1 MEEAKK
7 SILLRVYLVY
17 LGILLFAI
25 AIMGRVFYIQS
36 FESSELMEQA
46 KKQELSWFDVEA
58 IRGNICSDDGTLL
71 ATSIP
76 IFDIRMDLRTDSLTD
91 EIFRRNVDSLSYRL
105 SKLFRDRTASQY
117 RDELWEARRSN
128 DRYYLIKR
136 KITYPELKQVRTFPI
151 FRRGKYKG
159 GLIVIPHYQR
169 ELPYKELARR
179 TIGYESTDEAAR
191 VFVGLE
197 GFFSQDLQGVTGKRL
212 MRRVGNNTWVPMD
225 LDNELEPQNG
235 DDIMT
240 TIDINIQ
247 DLAERALY
255 KELVADSADHGCMV
269 VMEVATGYVKAIA
282 NLKRVGNGRY
292 EEGYNYA
299 IGESTE
305 PGSTFKLVSFLVALE
320 DGKIDLSTP
329 VSTGNGEVM
338 YSGRKMSDSH
348 HGGYGTITA
357 REVFEKSSNV
367 GTSLLIVRAY
377 GSDPQKYIDG
387 IYRMGLQKQLGLQIS
402 GEGHPNIKDT
412 KDEFWS
418 KLSLPW
424 MSIGYEVA
432 LTPLQLLTLY
442 NAVANN
448 GKMVRPLLVKE
459 IYRNGQAVTRYETEV
474 INPAICSPATI
485 VKMRQMLQGVVERG
499 TAVNIRNPVY
509 KIAGKT
515 GTAQVAMNNKG
526 YGNKGGSVQYKGS
539 FVGFFPAEDPK
550 YSMIVVINNPKKGK
564 YYGSSIAGPVFK
576 EVSDQLY
583 ARHPAIRFIASK
595 DTVSPRMPS
604 AKAGKRKDIEQLYGE
619 LGLNAVSV
627 NPSTLWARPQLMQE
641 SVMLIPEEVIQG
653 VMPDVTGM
661 GLKDAMFLL
670 EKNGLHVIATGKGSV
685 VSQSIV
691 PGTIVTRGAEV
702 LIELDVKPRPKPE
715 TEGEKPEA

>member
-25 AIMGRVFYIQS
+25 AIMGRAIYIQS
-36 FESSELMEQA
+36 FESAELMEQA
-46 KKQELSWFDVEA
+46 NKQELSWVDVEA

-76 IFDIRMDLRTDSLTD
+76 IFDIRMDMCTDSLTD
-91 EIFRRNVDSLSYRL
+91 EIFRKNVDSLAYRL
-105 SKLFRDRTASQY
+105 SALFHDRTASQY
-117 RDELWEARRSN
+117 RDELWEARR
-128 DRYYLIKR
+128 DKERYYLIKR
-136 KITYPELKQVRTFPI
+136 KITYPELKALRTFPI
-151 FRRGKYKG
+151 FKRGKYKG

-169 ELPYKELARR
+169 ELPYKELAKR
-179 TIGYESTDEAAR
+179 TIGYESTDESNR

-197 GFFSQDLQGVTGKRL
+197 GFFSEDLQGMIGKRL
-212 MRRVGNNTWVPMD
+212 MRKVGNSTWVPLD

-235 DDIMT
+235 DDIIT

-247 DLAERALY
+247 DLAQRALL
-255 KELVADSADHGCMV
+255 KELIADSADHGCMV
-269 VMEVATGYVKAIA
+269 VMEVATGYIKAIA
-282 NLKRVGNGRY
+282 NLKRVGRNSY

-320 DGKIDLSTP
+320 DGKVDLNTP
-329 VSTGNGEVM
+329 VATGNGEVI
-338 YSGRKMSDSH
+338 YSRRKMSDSH
-348 HGGYGTITA
+348 RGGYGTITA
-357 REVFEKSSNV
+357 QEVFEKSSNV
-367 GTSLLIVRAY
+367 GTSQIIFNAY
-377 GSDPQKYIDG
+377 SSEPQKYIDG
-387 IYRMGLQKQLGLQIS
+387 IYKLGIQNLLGLQIS
-402 GEGHPNIKDT
+402 GEGQPNIKDT
-412 KDEFWS
+412 KDKFWS

-424 MSIGYEVA
+424 ISIGYEVA
-432 LTPLQLLTLY
+432 MTPLQLLTLY

-448 GKMVRPLLVKE
+448 GTMVKPLLVKE
-459 IYRNGQAVTRYETEV
+459 IHRNGQVVTQFETEV

-485 VKMRQMLQGVVERG
+485 AKARKMLLGVVEKG
-499 TAVNIRNPVY
+499 TATNIKNPVY

-564 YYGSSIAGPVFK
+564 YYGASIAGPVFK

-583 ARHPAIRFIASK
+583 ARHPEIQFTASK
-595 DTVSPRMPS
+595 DTIYPLMPS
-604 AKAGKRKDIEQLYGE
+604 AKAGKRKDIELLYGD
-619 LGLNAVSV
+619 LGMNAIST
-627 NPSTLWARPQLMQE
+627 NPNALWARPQLIQE
-641 SVMLIPEEVIQG
+641 SVSLMSESVTQG
-653 VMPDVTGM
+653 IMPDVTGM
-661 GLKDAMFLL
+661 GMKDAVYLL
-670 EKNGLHVIATGKGSV
+670 EKNGLLVVVNGKGSV
-685 VSQSIV
+685 VTQSIA
-691 PGTIVTRGAEV
+691 PGAVVSRGIEV
-702 LIELDVKPRPKPE
+702 LIELNLKPKPKPIE
-715 TEGEKPEA
+715 EKPEA

>member
-1 MEEAKK
+1 MEKTKK

-17 LGILLFAI
+17 IGILLFAI
-25 AIMGRVFYIQS
+25 AIMGRVIYIQS
-36 FESSELMEQA
+36 FENSDLMEKA

-76 IFDIRMDLRTDSLTD
+76 IFDIRMDVCTDSLTD
-91 EIFRRNVDSLSYRL
+91 EIFRRNIDELAKRL
-105 SKLFRDRTASQY
+105 SGLFSDRTPSQY
-117 RDELWEARRSN
+117 RDELWEARRN
-128 DRYYLIKR
+128 NERYYLIKR
-136 KITYPELKQVRTFPI
+136 KITYPELKQLRTFPI
-151 FRRGKYKG
+151 FKRGKYKG

-169 ELPYKELARR
+169 ELPYKELAKR
-179 TIGYESTDEAAR
+179 TIGYESTDESNR

-197 GFFSQDLQGVTGKRL
+197 GYFSENLQGVTGKRL
-212 MRRVGNNTWVPMD
+212 MRKVGSGAWVPLD
-225 LDNELEPQNG
+225 LENELEPQNG
-235 DDIMT
+235 DDIIT

-247 DLAERALY
+247 DLTERALL

-269 VMEVATGYVKAIA
+269 VMEVATGHVKAIA
-282 NLKRVGNGRY
+282 NLKRVGRNNY

-305 PGSTFKLVSFLVALE
+305 PGSTFKLISFLVALE
-320 DGKIDLSTP
+320 DGKVDMSTP
-329 VSTGNGEVM
+329 VPTGNGEAI

-348 HGGYGTITA
+348 KGGYGTITA

-367 GTSLLIVRAY
+367 GTSRMIVRAY
-377 GSDPQKYIDG
+377 GSEPQKYIDG
-387 IYRMGLQKQLGLQIS
+387 IYRLGIQNQLGLQIS

-448 GKMVRPLLVKE
+448 GIMVKPLFVRE
-459 IYRNGQAVTRYETEV
+459 IHRNGQLVTCYGTEV
-474 INPAICSPATI
+474 INPAICSPATLAK
-485 VKMRQMLQGVVERG
+485 VRQMLQGVVEKG
-499 TAVNIRNPVY
+499 TATNIRNPLY

-526 YGNKGGSVQYKGS
+526 YGNQGGSVQYKGS

-583 ARHPAIRFIASK
+583 ARHPEIRFPALK
-595 DTVSPRMPS
+595 DSISPLMPA
-604 AKAGKRKDIEQLYGE
+604 AKAGIRKDLEQLYGA
-619 LGLNAVSV
+619 LGMSALSI
-627 NPSTLWARPQLMQE
+627 NPGTLWARPKLIQE
-641 SVMLIPEEVIQG
+641 TVSLIPEAVIQG
-653 VMPDVTGM
+653 IMPDVTGM
-661 GLKDAMFLL
+661 GLKDAVYLL
-670 EKNGLHVIATGKGSV
+670 EKNGLRVIVSGRGSV

-691 PGTIVTRGAEV
+691 PGTIVTRGEEV
-702 LIELDVKPRPKPE
+702 IIELDIKPKPKPIE
-715 TEGEKPEA
+715 EKPEA

>member
-1 MEEAKK
+1 MKEDKK

-17 LGILLFAI
+17 LGILLFAL
-25 AIMGRVFYIQS
+25 AILGRVVYIQS
-36 FESSELMEQA
+36 FESASLMAQA

-76 IFDIRMDLRTDSLTD
+76 IFDIRMDVYTDSLTD
-91 EIFRRNVDSLSYRL
+91 EIFRRNVDSLAFRL
-105 SKLFRDRTASQY
+105 SALFHDRTPSQY
-117 RDELWEARRSN
+117 RDELWQARKEKE
-128 DRYYLIKR
+128 RYYLIKR
-136 KITYPELKQVRTFPI
+136 KITYPELTELRTFPI

-169 ELPYKELARR
+169 ELPYKDLAKR
-179 TIGYESTDEAAR
+179 TIGYENTDESNR

-197 GFFSQDLQGVTGKRL
+197 GYFSQHLQGVTGKRL
-212 MRRVGNNTWVPMD
+212 MRKVGNGAWVPLD
-225 LDNELEPQNG
+225 LENELEPQNG
-235 DDIMT
+235 DDIIT

-247 DLAERALY
+247 DLAEQALL
-255 KELVADSADHGCMV
+255 KELLADSADHGCMV
-269 VMEVATGYVKAIA
+269 VMEVATGYIKAIA
-282 NLKRVGNGRY
+282 NLHRVGQNRY

-320 DGKIDLSTP
+320 DGKVDLSTP
-329 VSTGNGEVM
+329 VSTGNGEVI

-348 HGGYGTITA
+348 RGGYGTITA

-367 GTSLLIVRAY
+367 GTSKLIVKAY
-377 GSDPQKYIDG
+377 SSEPQRYIDG
-387 IYRMGLQKQLGLQIS
+387 IYKLGIQNQLGLQIS
-402 GEGHPNIKDT
+402 GEGRPNIKDT
-412 KDEFWS
+412 KDKFWS

-448 GKMVRPLLVKE
+448 GTMVRPLLVKE
-459 IYRNGQAVTRYETEV
+459 IQRNGQVVTRYGTEV

-485 VKMRQMLQGVVERG
+485 AKVRQMLLGVVENG
-499 TAVNIRNPVY
+499 TATNIKNPVY

-564 YYGSSIAGPVFK
+564 YYGASIAGPVFK

-583 ARHPAIRFIASK
+583 ARHPEIRIVASK
-595 DTVSPRMPS
+595 DTVSPLMPS
-604 AKAGKRKDIEQLYGE
+604 AKAGQRKDIEELYEE
-619 LGLNAVSV
+619 LGMSTTSPNPNA
-627 NPSTLWARPQLMQE
+627 LWARPELIQE
-641 SVMLIPEEVIQG
+641 HISLIPETVTLGI
-653 VMPDVTGM
+653 MPNVVGM
-661 GLKDAMFLL
+661 GVKDAIYLL
-670 EKNGLHVIATGKGSV
+670 EKNGLRVVVHGKGVVVHQSV
-685 VSQSIV
+685 EPGVPVSC
-691 PGTIVTRGAEV
+691 GTEV
-702 LIELDVKPRPKPE
+702 LIELTIFQKTAIKE
-715 TEGEKPEA
+715 EKPAA